1 MDQEKYLIIFN
12 LATPVHLKKRAW
24 VSLPQTEETSGWTF
38 RRGTLYLSCL
48 IYNSSC
54 STVSSLICC
63 IFDFTMCQMLSAGEK
78 SRM

>member
-12 LATPVHLKKRAW
+12 LATPVHLKKGHGYLYHKLRRLAAG
-24 VSLPQTEETSGWTF
+24 LLGEEH
-38 RRGTLYLSCL
+38 YLSCL